1 MSTFK
6 EIDGIT
12 FKKVGSSW
20 VKATSTEVASNAA
33 GAIGG
38 GLLLF
43 IFLPFCG
50 VNFIAERLFGTRT
63 KSTVTGNYYYETD
76 FGAGGAL
83 LIFLLSF
90 VAACWM
96 VMTLVNWEKSSF
108 ITKVFFVL
116 FTLLCFVG
124 CNS

>member
-38 GLLLF
+38 GLLAFILF
-43 IFLPFCG
+43 PFCG
-50 VNFIAERLFGTRT
+50 VNYIYVTFINT
-63 KSTVTGNYYYETD
+63 STLETD
-76 FGAGGAL
+76 KSAFGAFMVL
-83 LIFLLSF
+83 LLSF

-108 ITKVFFVL
+108 INKVFFVL